1 MHLMPSDEVDAF
13 MGLAGACMSAY
24 GPRIKHCRMGSEFA
38 MVFKTKIGKHGLRG
52 SIALLVLTIAVA
64 VLPAAS
70 RAQNDANVSAGL
82 WTWKTS
88 GCPDCHGPFADGNQ
102 EDDDYPAGADLRTT
116 RLDSEALKTTI
127 RCGRVGT
134 GMPAFEDGAYTV
146 HPCYGRPLGTA
157 PDNLQPTP
165 RELTSDEIDA
175 VIAYLQARIIGRG
188 RITREECVAYYDDQ
202 PDRCEDYH

>member
-1 MHLMPSDEVDAF
+1 MREVAPS
-13 MGLAGACMSAY
+13 
-24 GPRIKHCRMGSEFA
+24 
-38 MVFKTKIGKHGLRG
+38 
-52 SIALLVLTIAVA
+52 
-64 VLPAAS
+64 
-70 RAQNDANVSAGL
+70 
-82 WTWKTS
+82 
-88 GCPDCHGPFADGNQ
+88 
-102 EDDDYPAGADLRTT
+102 ADLRTT

-134 GMPAFEDGAYTV
+134 GMPAFEDGAYTIR
-146 HPCYGRPLGTA
+146 PCYGRPLGTA

-165 RELTSDEIDA
+165 RELTSDEFDA

>member
-1 MHLMPSDEVDAF
+1 
-13 MGLAGACMSAY
+13 
-24 GPRIKHCRMGSEFA
+24 
-38 MVFKTKIGKHGLRG
+38 MVFNGKCEKYAWSG
-52 SIALLVLTIAVA
+52 SVALALLAVA
-64 VLPAAS
+64 VALPPGAS
-70 RAQNDANVSAGL
+70 RAQNDGNVSAGL

-102 EDDDYPAGADLRTT
+102 EDDDYPVGADLRTT
-116 RLDSEALKTTI
+116 KLDNESLKTTI

-134 GMPAFEDGAYTV
+134 GMPAFEDGAYTI

-165 RELTSDEIDA
+165 RKLTSDEIDA

-188 RITREECVAYYDDQ
+188 RITREECLAYYDNQADF
-202 PDRCEDYH
+202 CEDYH